1 MNAKDLFNSLSESAP
16 ERAQI
21 VGRNILSQNPNDLA
35 FAEIYLTFCIKNI
48 VSLSNDIS
56 DFFINESER
65 TLQHISNT
73 CDMSEEYLQ
82 QIDSYSSQIN
92 EQENIARENF
102 NSQIFQSNQELIKS
116 IENEFDRLRWVKDDK
131 SILFK
136 IEQLDAQ
143 LIKEMLSNEQKD
155 SYNSLVSK
163 ISDYV
168 ATNSKRKARENN
180 LDALSLFNSALETFN
195 SDKIFKKDKEKLEGL
210 IKKYLCKYDVNT
222 LDSEVALYYNYV
234 YNYIFTKVKDELKF
248 NMVECVVK
256 EKKR

>member
-48 VSLSNDIS
+48 VSLSKDIS

-82 QIDSYSSQIN
+82 KIDSYSSQIN

-131 SILFK
+131 SILLK

-143 LIKEMLSNEQKD
+143 LIKEMLSDEQKD

-210 IKKYLCKYDVNT
+210 IKKHLCKYDVNT